1 MKIGGNRRSSAR
13 HGGEKKRR
21 PRGFA
26 LIASLALLALLALL
40 ACGML
45 AQICSLERV
54 SGHNVLVAQA
64 RQQALVGLDAAIA
77 ELQEATG
84 PDRRITASSALLE
97 GGAEPVPPHLLG
109 VWDSW
114 GRPLYGK
121 TEGGGVRRIS
131 DTYSPGRKAMFR
143 RWLISAR
150 DMQLTRRMEAAA
162 QLSNRRPG
170 ERICL
175 LGAGTLGKDAPSSHH
190 VYADLLYMPLE
201 HRRQGGFA
209 WWVTG
214 ENQKAKLAV
223 QHEPAATHPAEALRR
238 TWNTPGALPTAYPV
252 LRTGLER
259 TLKADTLLTRA
270 SLALLAKGAQ
280 PAGQPYFADYTTCSY
295 SLLTNA
301 AHGGLKQDLCLLLN
315 KESLDNTPFA
325 PTEESDAPLVPESWL
340 PERRV
345 RMPIGSWQ
353 TLHAYYN
360 CWPNG
365 SRNDAHITPR
375 LIGTL
380 PHHYTRLGGS
390 VFDSN
395 LRYDGAANGAPSSYL
410 DLRSRQKGNEG
421 AGYARNPV
429 MLAYLCN
436 LAMGTYQMSD
446 ADYRLSIYYSPL
458 FLWWNPYNVPMRIGG
473 RRMWA
478 VAAPFKTMALSSYA
492 GLGAYIGA
500 RWAGYGILRRNE
512 CIMPGMR
519 RIPEKEESGMSCLD
533 GGEFFQNSLYRPTED
548 IVFQP
553 GEILVFTPGKKT
565 IADVESKHAANAGT
579 VQTNEPGSNPWL
591 PGYRVHTVAEWY
603 SPMYQLSSAPDPNSR
618 GNVFGLSLNVRQ
630 HRLTDGLQMAGGR
643 PECITV
649 AHGFG
654 GMAPPTV
661 APHPLD
667 AEVPDISSE
676 TGKHIQ
682 SPQRFLMAWFNPDIA
697 EGSCIITNPLSWQ
710 SGGAPGAHEVP
721 YFAASI
727 GIVPKSAN
735 AALDTKVYPG
745 RDFRTKMWQHSSPA
759 FWGATLHHADHQ
771 QRQYHP
777 YQFAALSIEGGM
789 LSFPISTVGRNG
801 MLGVTTEGEQVS
813 FAAVAELPVHPPFS
827 LAGLA
832 GMRLHPGWFRTPGGA
847 DATRLALQRMQ
858 YQSGVPGV
866 GIGNSFA
873 DPCLPPD
880 AVYCPHGAET
890 TPKEHAPELWEEF
903 YDHALLI
910 NDALWDRWFCS
921 SVSDMPG
928 NGPATILRARDTLER
943 FLRGQG
949 KLPVSRYVKA
959 AGGYDSQ
966 QLLRRLLRND
976 GWKIIAAHLMID
988 GGFNVNSTSVEA
1000 WNAVLQGLANRP
1012 LVTAENGRL
1021 RFVEARKKRSQVAFS
1036 RFMLSTTDQSTDS
1049 VPQYSPMRGSE
1060 SFRADSTP
1068 GAAAWS
1074 EVRLLDAAAIRQ
1086 LAEEMVRQVRARGP
1100 FLSMSDFINRRLDP
1114 KGGEHALKGALQAA
1128 IDNTDINRAFSEIN
1142 ITPQEGSFY
1151 RFPEAEKGPLHT
1163 AAPGYLIQSDVLAS
1177 LGNILTVRDDTFT
1190 VRAYGCVRNAR
1201 NAVLAQCWCE
1211 ATVQRTPDYVDPSDA
1226 PTAAEFSADLR
1237 HADKLSPLNR
1247 RFGRR
1252 FRITSFKWLDYWD
1265 L

>member
-1 MKIGGNRRSSAR
+1 MRRCGGQSA
-13 HGGEKKRR
+13 GKKCR

-26 LIASLALLALLALL
+26 LIASLALLSLLVLL
-40 ACGML
+40 TSGIL

-54 SGHNVLVAQA
+54 AGHNVVMVQA

-84 PDRRITASSALLE
+84 PDRRITARSAILDTE
-97 GGAEPVPPHLLG
+97 AEPVPPHLLG

-114 GRPLYGK
+114 AVPLYGK
-121 TEGGGVRRIS
+121 STGGKARSIS
-131 DTYSPGRKAMFR
+131 DTYVPGRKPMFR

-150 DMQLTRRMEAAA
+150 DAQYTHRMDTAA
-162 QLSNRRPG
+162 QLSCRRPG

-175 LGAGTLGKDAPSSHH
+175 LGAGTLGKTAPSSHH

-201 HRRQGGFA
+201 HRRRGGFA
-209 WWVTG
+209 WWVAG
-214 ENQKAKLAV
+214 ENQKAKLST
-223 QHEPAATHPAEALRR
+223 QNEPAAVHPMEALRR
-238 TWNTPGALPTAYPV
+238 TWDTPGAQPVAYPE
-252 LRTGLER
+252 LQAGMQR
-259 TLKADTLLTRA
+259 ADKLLTRA
-270 SLALLAKGAQ
+270 SLPLLCKGE
-280 PAGQPYFADYTTCSY
+280 PPVGQPYFADYTTSSY

-301 AHGGLKQDLCLLLN
+301 AQGGLKQDLCLLLN
-315 KESLDNTPFA
+315 KESLDKTPFA
-325 PTEESDAPLVPESWL
+325 PTEESDVPLVPDAWL
-340 PERRV
+340 PNRRV

-353 TLHAYYN
+353 SLHAYYN

-365 SRNDAHITPR
+365 SQKDEHVTTR

-390 VFDSN
+390 VFKARLQDA
-395 LRYDGAANGAPSSYL
+395 GATSSYF

-421 AGYARNPV
+421 AGYARHPV

-436 LAMGTYQMSD
+436 LAMGTHKTSD
-446 ADYRLSIYYSPL
+446 TDYRLSIYYSPL

-492 GLGAYIGA
+492 GLGSYIGS
-500 RWAGYGILRRNE
+500 RWSGYGVVRRHE
-512 CIMPGMR
+512 CIMPGIR
-519 RIPEKEESGMSCLD
+519 RTKDMGETGMSCLD
-533 GGEFFQNSLYRPTED
+533 GGEFFQNSFYRPTED

-565 IADVESKHAANAGT
+565 ISDVESKYVANSDT
-579 VQTNEPGSNPWL
+579 VQTNDPGSNPWL

-603 SPMYQLSSAPDPNSR
+603 SPLYQLSSAPDPNSR
-618 GNVFGLSLNVRQ
+618 GNMFGLSLNVMQ
-630 HRLTDGLQMAGGR
+630 KRLTDGLQMAGGKS
-643 PECITV
+643 ECITV

-661 APHPLD
+661 TPHPLD

-676 TGKHIQ
+676 AGKYIH
-682 SPQRFLMAWFNPDIA
+682 SPQRFLMSWVNPDIR
-697 EGSCIITNPLSWQ
+697 EGGTIITNPLSWAG
-710 SGGAPGAHEVP
+710 SGLKDENEPPCFV
-721 YFAASI
+721 ASI

-735 AALDTKVYPG
+735 AELDTKVYPT
-745 RDFRTKMWQHSSPA
+745 RDFRTKQWQHSSPA
-759 FWGATLHHADHQ
+759 FWGSTLHRADHQ

-777 YQFAALSIEGGM
+777 YQFAALSIEGGV
-789 LSFPISTVGRNG
+789 LAFPISTVGHNG

-832 GMRLHPGWFRTPGGA
+832 GMRLHPGWFRTPDGA
-847 DATRLALQRMQ
+847 DAMRLALQRMQ

-873 DPCLPPD
+873 DPCLPPH
-880 AVYCPHGAET
+880 AVYYPHGAE
-890 TPKEHAPELWEEF
+890 KKQGEQALELWEEF

-928 NGPATILRARDTLER
+928 NGPTTILRAKDTLKR
-943 FLRGQG
+943 FLRGQS

-959 AGGYDSQ
+959 SGGYDSQ
-966 QLLRRLLRND
+966 QLLRRLLHND

-1000 WNAVLQGLANRP
+1000 WNAVLQGLAHRP
-1012 LVTAENGRL
+1012 LVTAENGKLRL
-1021 RFVEARKKRSQVAFS
+1021 VEAQKKPTQVAFS
-1036 RFMLSTTDQSTDS
+1036 RFMLSTTAQSTDS
-1049 VPQYSPMRGSE
+1049 VPNYSPMRGSE
-1060 SFRADSTP
+1060 NFRADSTP

-1074 EVRLLDAAAIRQ
+1074 EVRLLDAAAIRH

-1128 IDNTDINRAFSEIN
+1128 IDSTDINHAFSEIE

-1151 RFPEAEKGPLHT
+1151 RFPEAEKGALHT
-1163 AAPGYLIQSDVLAS
+1163 AAPGYLVQSDVLAS

-1190 VRAYGCVRNAR
+1190 VRAYGCVRNAE

-1211 ATVQRTPDYVDPSDA
+1211 ATVQRSINYVDPVDA
-1226 PTAAEFSADLR
+1226 PTAAEFSTDLR
-1237 HADKLSPLNR
+1237 HCDKLSPLNR

-1252 FRITSFKWLDYWD
+1252 FRVTSFKWLDYWD